1 MKKNYPDVSELFK
14 MKEEWRRRQAARPAE
29 EKIEATARLRQL
41 AEELPK
47 LSPGKKVAKHT
58 TDGWKNKLFFGD
70 NLHILREHVRDESV
84 DLVYLDPPFNSAASY
99 NVLFQEKTGER
110 SAAQIKAFEDT
121 WEWTGEAEEAYR
133 ATVQSA
139 PERVVRIMEALRGFL
154 GTSDMMAYLTM
165 MTPRLL
171 ELHRVLKETGSIY
184 LHCDPTASHYLKMVM
199 DAIFDPRNFRS
210 EIIWKRTSA
219 HSSAKRYGPV
229 HDTILFY
236 SKSDSFIWN
245 QSYQEYEASYVETF
259 FDQTDPDGRKWKRT
273 DLTGAGVRHGETGR
287 VWRGIDITAKGR
299 HWAHPPSV
307 LDELDAK
314 GRVHWPKKEGGMPR
328 LKQYPE
334 DLSGV
339 PLQDVWTDIRPMH
352 NLAKERLGYP
362 TQKPEALL
370 ERIVRASS
378 NEGDVV
384 LDPFCGCGTAISV
397 AERLH
402 RRWIGIDITHI
413 AITLIRSRLQYTFG
427 KELAP
432 YEVVGDPKDLPSA
445 EALALHDRYQFQW
458 WAVGLVGGRPAQDKK
473 KGKDTGID
481 GLLYF
486 FDDTSG
492 RPKKIVIQ
500 VKSGNV
506 KSGDIRDLV
515 GVVQREGAAIGAF
528 LTLKPATRDMQKE
541 AVAAGFYE
549 SESFGHFP
557 RIQILT
563 VERLLAGQKLL
574 YPHQGAST
582 FKRAERQSKSKTH
595 QPGLDFSRMA
605 AEGSDD

>member
-1 MKKNYPDVSELFK
+1 MSD
-14 MKEEWRRRQAARPAE
+14 
-29 EKIEATARLRQL
+29 
-41 AEELPK
+41 
-47 LSPGKKVAKHT
+47 
-58 TDGWKNKLFFGD
+58 WKNKLFFSD
-70 NLHILREHVRDESV
+70 NLGILREHVADETV

-110 SAAQIKAFEDT
+110 SAAQITAFEDT
-121 WEWTGEAEEAYR
+121 WEWTSEAEEAYR
-133 ATVQSA
+133 ETVTGA

-184 LHCDPTASHYLKMVM
+184 LHCDPTASHYIKLLL
-199 DAIFDPRNFRS
+199 DAIFGNEHYQN
-210 EIIWKRTSA
+210 EIVWKRTAA
-219 HSSAKRYGPV
+219 HS
-229 HDTILFY
+229 D
-236 SKSDSFIWN
+236 SK
-245 QSYQEYEASYVETF
+245 Q
-259 FDQTDPDGRKWKRT
+259 
-273 DLTGAGVRHGETGR
+273 GATHF
-287 VWRGIDITAKGR
+287 
-299 HWAHPPSV
+299 
-307 LDELDAK
+307 
-314 GRVHWPKKEGGMPR
+314 GRVHDVIFYYSKGDKPKFNPQWLPYDKEYIETHYRFIEEGTGRRYRKGDLTAGKPGGDTLYEWKGVRPYAGRYWAYSRAKMEEFEKQGRLVYTKSGMPEYKR
-328 LKQYPE
+328 YLDEMPGRPSQSLW
-334 DLSGV
+334 D
-339 PLQDVWTDIRPMH
+339 DIPPI
-352 NLAKERLGYP
+352 NSQAKERLGYP

-370 ERIVRASS
+370 ERIIRASS

-384 LDPFCGCGTAISV
+384 LDPFCGCGTAVTV

-402 RRWIGIDITHI
+402 RRWIGIDITHV
-413 AITLIRSRLQYTFG
+413 AISLIRSRLRDTFG
-427 KELAP
+427 EELAP

-458 WAVGLVGGRPAQDKK
+458 WAVGLVGGRPAQDGK

-528 LTLKPATRDMQKE
+528 VTLKSATRDMQKE
-541 AVAAGFYE
+541 AVSAGFYE

-557 RIQILT
+557 RLQILT
-563 VERLLAGQKLL
+563 VEQLLAGQKLL
-574 YPHQGAST
+574 YPHAGAAT
-582 FKRAERQSKSKTH
+582 FKRAERQSKAKTH
-595 QPGLDFSRMA
+595 QPGLDFK
-605 AEGSDD
+605 